1 MEEHREMFGR
11 TSLLVL
17 YEFGK
22 PDKLSAYTVAGH
34 KEMGKEELKAMGYP
48 NKNPRRNYM
57 TFSIVPLDIDLSL
70 LANHRL
76 IEKLIDIN
84 PKNAKGTPVFIEP

>member
-34 KEMGKEELKAMGYP
+34 KEMGEGRTESDG
-48 NKNPRRNYM
+48 
-57 TFSIVPLDIDLSL
+57 LSQQESSQKL
-70 LANHRL
+70 HGFLYRTTRHRF
-76 IEKLIDIN
+76 K
-84 PKNAKGTPVFIEP
+84 PCG

>member
-22 PDKLSAYTVAGH
+22 PDKLSAYTITGH
-34 KEMGKEELKAMGYP
+34 KEMGKEELKAMDYP
-48 NKNPRRNYM
+48 NKNPRRSYM
-57 TFSIVPLDIDLSL
+57 TFSIEPLDIDLSL
-70 LANHRL
+70 LVNHRM
-76 IEKLIDIN
+76 IEKLIELN
-84 PKNAKGTPVFIEP
+84 PENEKGTPVFIEP

>member
-22 PDKLSAYTVAGH
+22 PDKLSAYTVTGH
-34 KEMGKEELKAMGYP
+34 KEMGKEELKAMDYP
-48 NKNPRRNYM
+48 NKNPRRSYM
-57 TFSIVPLDIDLSL
+57 TFSIEPLDIDLSL
-70 LANHRL
+70 LVNHRM
-76 IEKLIDIN
+76 IEKLIELN
-84 PKNAKGTPVFIEP
+84 PENEKGTPVFIEL